1 MIAELRTRIDAVVW
15 GDVLLKHG
23 LPGRVAGT
31 ILRYLYALVR
41 DILSGQLTLRSMSLV
56 YTTLLSIVP
65 LIALSFSV
73 LKGLGVH
80 NDLRPILEE
89 FLVPLGDQGLQI
101 SSELFGLVENV
112 RGGVLG
118 GVSLAFFIFT
128 AISMVQKVEESFNYV
143 WHVAQPRSL
152 ARRVSE
158 YTVVLLIGPVA
169 IVVALGMIA
178 SIQSNSLVQWLLQ
191 NESFGSAIVMLG
203 TTVPYLLVIGV
214 FTFLY
219 MFVPNT
225 SVRFKSALLGG
236 VAGGVM
242 WASMSAVFATFVV
255 YAGTRQLIYSGFA
268 VAITALIWLYLNWLV
283 LLLGAQLAFY
293 HQRPAFLRIGQREPR
308 LSNAMRERL
317 AINIMYLVGKAFRD
331 RDARM
336 TLEVLGEQLKIPV
349 IAMSQVVSRLV
360 DSGLLVATEKGKLMP
375 GADISRML
383 IADIVQCVRE
393 FGDTGSYRGPLWTPG
408 VDALGRK
415 FDDAVAGVM
424 GDMSL
429 ADLIDQIAAE
439 A

>member
-1 MIAELRTRIDAVVW
+1 MIAELRTRVDAVVW

-23 LPGRVAGT
+23 LPGRIAGT
-31 ILRYLYALVR
+31 VLRYLYALVR

-89 FLVPLGDQGLQI
+89 FLVPLGDQGSQI

-152 ARRVSE
+152 ARRISE

-178 SIQSNSLVQWLLQ
+178 SIQSNRLVQWLLQ
-191 NESFGSAIVMLG
+191 NESFGAAIVMLG
-203 TTVPYLLVIGV
+203 ATVPYLLVIGV

-225 SVRFKSALLGG
+225 SVRFKSALVGG
-236 VAGGVM
+236 IAGGVM

-317 AINIMYLVGKAFRD
+317 AINIMFLIGKAFRD
-331 RDARM
+331 RDTRM
-336 TLEVLGEQLKIPV
+336 TLEEIGQQLKIPV

-360 DSGLLVATEKGKLMP
+360 DSGLLVATEDGNLMP

-383 IADIVQCVRE
+383 IADIVRCVRE
-393 FGDTGSYRGPLWTPG
+393 FGDTGSYRGPQWTPG

-429 ADLIDQIAAE
+429 ADLIDEIAAE